1 MSRAALVGALMFIF
15 LVASVPPCEA
25 QDRIAMRGFAD
36 AGLTIF
42 TATQS
47 FDAILGTPVGAVFG
61 GGAEVGLTRNVF
73 VSLAASR
80 FRRTGQRV
88 FVFQNQVFKL
98 NEPDTITVTP
108 LQLSAAYRF
117 LGRRTSAVT
126 RPARFTP
133 YAGGGIGWYRL
144 SETSPHSSSDEDETT
159 THTGYH
165 VLAGVETPL
174 RKWVAAAVD
183 AQWARVPNAFGD
195 SAASVASLYDE
206 HDLGGFTLTVRIILG
221 Q

>member
-1 MSRAALVGALMFIF
+1 MSGAGSDRDARFRGRRADGFYGY
-15 LVASVPPCEA
+15 A
-25 QDRIAMRGFAD
+25 QLRRYPGD
-36 AGLTIF
+36 AG
-42 TATQS
+42 
-47 FDAILGTPVGAVFG
+47 G
-61 GGAEVGLTRNVF
+61 GSIRWRRR
-73 VSLAASR
+73 SR
-80 FRRTGQRV
+80 VDEERVPFARRVALPRTGQRV

-117 LGRRTSAVT
+117 VGQTPNAVT
-126 RPARFTP
+126 RPRFTP
-133 YAGGGIGWYRL
+133 YAGGGIGWYRF

-174 RKWVAAAVD
+174 RKWMAAAVD
-183 AQWARVPNAFGD
+183 AQWALVPNAFGD
-195 SAASVASLYDE
+195 SATSVASLYDE
-206 HDLGGFTLTVRIILG
+206 HDLGGFTLTFRIILG